1 MVWPVETCCELV
13 QSPPV
18 VPFFATTSQVF
29 RRTKKPTG
37 KVSDT
42 SFFWWFMHLFMRFMT
57 CMLIHQFMTLNY
69 ESLWTPKR
77 ENHVT
82 KQNHGVSPRAR
93 TGNVLAKD
101 PARVRNL
108 WGCHFHTTSAA
119 SWKPR
124 SETPFFQDTKTRI
137 NTHQYAKE
145 GTAEFTTLFHTDGDL
160 ANLGRSWQILVTR
173 ERRLKPPSSCQAQLL
188 LRMWLP

>member
-1 MVWPVETCCELV
+1 
-13 QSPPV
+13 
-18 VPFFATTSQVF
+18 
-29 RRTKKPTG
+29 
-37 KVSDT
+37 
-42 SFFWWFMHLFMRFMT
+42 MRFTT

-137 NTHQYAKE
+137 NTHQYASIRQ
-145 GTAEFTTLFHTDGDL
+145 GRNSGVHNSFPHRWW
-160 ANLGRSWQILVTR
+160 LGKSWQILADLGDSR
-173 ERRLKPPSSCQAQLL
+173 ETVETAFVLSGTAPPPDVASLALMGYWYIFFL
-188 LRMWLP
+188 